1 MDRHLKCRIVL
12 LHNNVKFALY
22 NAPPAPGRNIQVPGI
37 VLVRWSQNMEN
48 AAVGPEKYARY
59 VAFEIRP
66 EQALHMLTSALHQ

>member
-1 MDRHLKCRIVL
+1 
-12 LHNNVKFALY
+12 
-22 NAPPAPGRNIQVPGI
+22 
-37 VLVRWSQNMEN
+37 MEN